1 MKKYFRLI
9 RQNLNNI
16 YRFTITTITIVL
28 IILLFPNTGNFKYEY
43 QKGKPWMHET
53 LIAPFDFSILKTD
66 KELNQDRDSILNRFS
81 PYFKVDT
88 SVYPKVMDRFE
99 KNFEK
104 KWTLFEKSKA
114 FKKLNYSQKRITAEK
129 VLCFNYLKT
138 NLKSY
143 YEIGIADFQNEK
155 IQYNYTLPET
165 INKSL
170 NNVNEQ
176 IATNKIFSA
185 RTAYQDINQNIKG
198 DYTNL
203 VFQSFI
209 QSLNLDSFLAQNLFY
224 DKNMSDQIKNSMLSN
239 ISLTKGK
246 VDFGTRIVLRG
257 DIINDDTFLILE
269 SLKKEYEKF
278 LGASQNHYLIVGGQT
293 LLIISCIVLLFLYLR
308 NFRRQIL
315 HDNKKLLFIFL
326 LVLLFVALTTLVLKL
341 QGQNV
346 DANIYIIPFALIT
359 IVVRTLMDS
368 RTALFVFIVTV
379 LITGFLAPNGFE
391 FVFLQLAAGI
401 MAIYSLPRLERRGQL
416 VLTAIITFFTYS
428 AVYFA
433 FAITQEGSITEIK
446 WFNFVWF
453 AFNGLLLTFSYSL
466 IYIFEKLFGFL
477 SDVTLIELS
486 NQNHPLL
493 KQLIQHS
500 PGTFQHSLQVA
511 NLAEA
516 AINKI
521 GGNPLLARTGAL
533 YHDIGK
539 MKHPIYFIENQM
551 SNKNPHDDLDYDR
564 SAQIITDHV
573 KYGVKIAKKHKLPQ
587 QIIDFIETHHGAGK
601 VMYFYTSFKNKYP
614 DKEVD
619 EEKFQYPGS
628 DPFTKETAVLMMADG
643 IEAASRSLKEKTP
656 ETIRKLIDKMIDKQ
670 VQENR
675 FAHADITFKNIN
687 EIKEIFTSN
696 LINAYHARIEYPKE
710 MNNKE
715 EYQSQQ

>member
-1 MKKYFRLI
+1 MNKYFRLI
-9 RQNLNNI
+9 RQNLSNI
-16 YRFTITTITIVL
+16 YRFSITTITIVL
-28 IILLFPNTGNFKYEY
+28 IMLLFPNTGNFKYEY

-53 LIAPFDFSILKTD
+53 LIAPFDFSILKTE

-88 SVYPKVMDRFE
+88 SVYPNMLERFN

-104 KWTLFEKSKA
+104 KWNKFEKSSA
-114 FKKLNYSQKRITAEK
+114 FKKLNFSEKRRGAEK
-129 VLCFNYLKT
+129 LLCYNYLKT
-138 NLKSY
+138 NLKNY

-155 IQYNYTLPET
+155 LQYNYQLPET
-165 INKSL
+165 INKSR
-170 NNVNEQ
+170 NNINEKV
-176 IATNKIFSA
+176 ATKNIYSA
-185 RTAYQDINQNIKG
+185 RTAYENIN
-198 DYTNL
+198 TNL
-203 VFQSFI
+203 KSDYSNPVFQSFI
-209 QSLNLDSFLAQNLFY
+209 QNLNLDSYLAQNLFY
-224 DKNMSDQIKNSMLSN
+224 DKTVSDQVKNSMLSN
-239 ISLTKGK
+239 ISFTKGK
-246 VDFGTRIVLRG
+246 VDRGTRIVLVG
-257 DIINDDTFLILE
+257 DIIDDETFLILE
-269 SLKKEYEKF
+269 SLKKEHENI
-278 LGASQNHYLIVGGQT
+278 LGSSQSHYLIVGGQA

-308 NFRRQIL
+308 NFRKQIL

-326 LVLLFVALTTLVLKL
+326 LVLLFVALTSLIL
-341 QGQNV
+341 QFPKI
-346 DANIYIIPFALIT
+346 NIYILPFALIT

-368 RTALFVFIVTV
+368 RTALFVFIITV

-428 AVYFA
+428 VVYFA
-433 FAITQEGSITEIK
+433 FAITQEGSIEEIE

-453 AFNGLLLTFSYSL
+453 AINGLLLTFSYSL

-493 KQLIQHS
+493 RQLIQHS

-516 AINKI
+516 AINHI
-521 GGNPLLARTGAL
+521 GGNPLLVRTGAL

-551 SNKNPHDDLDYDR
+551 SNKNPHDNLEFDK

-573 KYGVKIAKKHKLPQ
+573 KYGVKVAKKHKLPQ

-614 DKEVD
+614 DKEID
-619 EEKFQYPGS
+619 EEKFKYPGP

-656 ETIRKLIDKMIDKQ
+656 ETIRTLIDKIIDKQ
-670 VQENR
+670 VKENR

-687 EIKEIFTSN
+687 EIKEIFTNN
-696 LINAYHARIEYPKE
+696 LINVYHARIEYPKE
-710 MNNKE
+710 KTE
-715 EYQSQQ
+715 S

>member
-1 MKKYFRLI
+1 MNKYFRFI
-9 RQNLNNI
+9 RQNLSNI
-16 YRFTITTITIVL
+16 YRFSITSITIVL
-28 IILLFPNTGNFKYEY
+28 IMLLFPNTGNFKYEY

-53 LIAPFDFSILKTD
+53 LLAPFEFPILKTE

-88 SVYPKVMDRFE
+88 SVYPSAIARFE

-104 KWTLFEKSKA
+104 KWNQFEKSKA
-114 FKKLNYSQKRITAEK
+114 FQKLNFSQKRIEAEK
-129 VLCFNYLKT
+129 LLCYNYLKT
-138 NLKSY
+138 NLKNY

-155 IQYNYTLPET
+155 IQFNYTLPET
-165 INKSL
+165 INKSV
-170 NNVNEQ
+170 NNINEQ
-176 IATNKIFSA
+176 VATNKVFSA
-185 RTAYQDINQNIKG
+185 RTAYENINGNVKS
-198 DYTNL
+198 DFKNP
-203 VFQSFI
+203 VFQAFI
-209 QSLNLDSFLAQNLFY
+209 QGLNLDSYLAQNLFY
-224 DKNMSDQIKNSMLSN
+224 DKTMSDQVRNSMLEN

-246 VDFGTRIVLRG
+246 VERGKRIVLVG
-257 DIINDDTFLILE
+257 DIINDETFLILE
-269 SLKKEYEKF
+269 SLKKEHEN
-278 LGASQNHYLIVGGQT
+278 LIGSSQSHYLIVGGQT

-315 HDNKKLLFIFL
+315 HDNKKILFIFL
-326 LVLLFVALTTLVLKL
+326 LVLIFVALTSLIQQFPKIH
-341 QGQNV
+341 
-346 DANIYIIPFALIT
+346 IYLLPFALIT

-368 RTALFVFIVTV
+368 RTALFVFIITV
-379 LITGFLAPNGFE
+379 LITGFLAPNAFE

-416 VLTAIITFFTYS
+416 VLTGIITFFTYS
-428 AVYFA
+428 VIYFA
-433 FAITQEGSITEIK
+433 FAITQEGSIEEIK
-446 WFNFVWF
+446 WFNFMWF
-453 AFNGLLLTFSYSL
+453 AINGLLLTFSYSL

-493 KQLIQHS
+493 RQLIQHS

-521 GGNPLLARTGAL
+521 GGNPLLVRTGAL

-539 MKHPIYFIENQM
+539 MKHPVYFIENQM
-551 SNKNPHDDLDYDR
+551 TNKNPHDDLDFDK

-614 DKEVD
+614 DREVD
-619 EEKFQYPGS
+619 EEKFKYPGP

-656 ETIRKLIDKMIDKQ
+656 ETIRELIDKMIDKQ
-670 VQENR
+670 VNENR
-675 FAHADITFKNIN
+675 FANADITFKNIN
-687 EIKEIFTSN
+687 EIKEIFTNN
-696 LINAYHARIEYPKE
+696 LVNAYHARIEYPKE
-710 MNNKE
+710 NKSE
-715 EYQSQQ
+715 S

>member
-1 MKKYFRLI
+1 MNKYFRLI
-9 RQNLNNI
+9 RQNLSNI

-28 IILLFPNTGNFKYEY
+28 IMLLFPNTGNFKYEY

-53 LIAPFDFSILKTD
+53 LIAPFDFSILKTE
-66 KELNQDRDSILNRFS
+66 KELNQDRDSILNQFS

-88 SVYPKVMDRFE
+88 SVYPSVIEKFE
-99 KNFEK
+99 KNFETNWSK
-104 KWTLFEKSKA
+104 FEKSSA
-114 FKKLNYSQKRITAEK
+114 YKKLNFSQKRSDSEK
-129 VLCFNYLKT
+129 LLCYNYLKT
-138 NLKSY
+138 NLKNY
-143 YEIGIADFQNEK
+143 YNIGIADFQNEK
-155 IQYNYTLPET
+155 LQYNFKLTET
-165 INKSL
+165 INKSI
-170 NNVNEQ
+170 NNINEKVL
-176 IATNKIFSA
+176 TDKIYSA
-185 RTAYQDINQNIKG
+185 RTAYENINSNLKS
-198 DYTNL
+198 DYNNPI
-203 VFQSFI
+203 FQSFL
-209 QSLNLDSFLAQNLFY
+209 QNLNLDSYLTQNLFY
-224 DKNMSDQIKNSMLSN
+224 DKTMSDQVKNSMLSN

-257 DIINDDTFLILE
+257 DVINDDTFLILE
-269 SLKKEYEKF
+269 SLKKEYESF
-278 LGASQNHYLIVGGQT
+278 LGASQNHYLIIGGQA
-293 LLIISCIVLLFLYLR
+293 LLIISCVILLFLYLR
-308 NFRRQIL
+308 NFRKKIL

-341 QGQNV
+341 QNQGV
-346 DANIYIIPFALIT
+346 DVNIYIIPFALIT

-416 VLTAIITFFTYS
+416 VLTAIITFCTYS
-428 AVYFA
+428 VIYFA
-433 FAITQEGSITEIK
+433 FSITQEGSIEEIE

-493 KQLIQHS
+493 RQLIQQS
-500 PGTFQHSLQVA
+500 PGTFQHCLQVA

-521 GGNPLLARTGAL
+521 GGNPLLVRTGAL

-551 SNKNPHDDLDYDR
+551 SNKNPHDDLEFDK

-573 KYGVKIAKKHKLPQ
+573 KFGVKIAKKHKLPQ

-614 DKEVD
+614 DKEID
-619 EEKFQYPGS
+619 EEKFQYPGP

-656 ETIRKLIDKMIDKQ
+656 ETIRELIDKIIDKQ
-670 VQENR
+670 VKENR
-675 FAHADITFKNIN
+675 FANSDITFKNIN
-687 EIKEIFTSN
+687 EIKEIFTNN
-696 LINAYHARIEYPKE
+696 LINVYHARIEYPKE
-710 MNNKE
+710 IK
-715 EYQSQQ
+715 SKD